1 MMASVNFETANS
13 APRILND
20 PVNCNASSLSQTGTP
35 NKSESPEENST
46 GVRRILPAKN
56 SPASRI
62 SSIILATRSSRPFR
76 TGYWLLA
83 TSADKQPSL
92 PQSCTQPQ
100 SSKADHPA
108 QSKYPATKP

>member
-20 PVNCNASSLSQTGTP
+20 PVNCNDSSFNQTGTP
-35 NKSESPEENST
+35 NKSDSPEEYST
-46 GVRRILPAKN
+46 GVRRIFPAKN

-83 TSADKQPSL
+83 TSADKQSFPQ
-92 PQSCTQPQ
+92 QSCTRPQ
-100 SSKADHPA
+100 SSKSDRPA
-108 QSKYPATKP
+108 PSKYPATKP